1 MPGRVTIS
9 VWALLG
15 WTMLFAGLLVI
26 SPVAAPSAAFAADD
40 PAAFLIAIEEVPLM
54 TGLTEEK
61 TPALNFDK
69 PDGRLVETYAY
80 GKVTAEDA
88 AAFYRAVL
96 PEFGWHIIDR
106 LVFLREA
113 EMLRIDLIPEGR
125 SLVIRFVLSPN
136 SSQ

>member
-1 MPGRVTIS
+1 
-9 VWALLG
+9 
-15 WTMLFAGLLVI
+15 
-26 SPVAAPSAAFAADD
+26 
-40 PAAFLIAIEEVPLM
+40 M
-54 TGLTEEK
+54 TGLAEAK

-88 AAFYRAVL
+88 AAFYRTVL
-96 PEFGWHIIDR
+96 PEFGWQIIDR
-106 LVFLREA
+106 LVFLREG

-125 SLVIRFVLSPN
+125 LLLVRFVLSPN

>member
-1 MPGRVTIS
+1 
-9 VWALLG
+9 
-15 WTMLFAGLLVI
+15 
-26 SPVAAPSAAFAADD
+26 
-40 PAAFLIAIEEVPLM
+40 M

-88 AAFYRAVL
+88 ATFYRAVL
-96 PEFGWHIIDR
+96 PEFGWHITDG
-106 LVFLREA
+106 LVFSREG